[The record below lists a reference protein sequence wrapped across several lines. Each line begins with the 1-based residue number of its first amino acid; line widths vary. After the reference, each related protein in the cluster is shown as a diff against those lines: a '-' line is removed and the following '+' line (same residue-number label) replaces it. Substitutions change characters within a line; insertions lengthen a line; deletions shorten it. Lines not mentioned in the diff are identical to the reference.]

1 MLWCLGMYASGSTW
15 LFNAAMMIGAAV
27 APARPVVGRYIDSAD
42 ALGLLGDQAGL
53 VVIKTHDVEE
63 AAVRILSGRAD
74 SILVSIR
81 DPRDSVTSLMIYQRY
96 GLVPAL
102 ETTERS
108 ARACARF
115 AADPRAVLL
124 RYEAGFI
131 DEAATLDRIAKSLG
145 GTLSVADRTRIFAAT
160 RREAIEAH
168 IAKLPELPTALHDA
182 ASGDIVDTATQ
193 WHTHHAN
200 RSGEIGRWRHLLTLA
215 DVAIIE
221 QRLEDWMAAFGYQA
235 EVAPYTRPIGG
246 TPLGI

>member
-1 MLWCLGMYASGSTW
+1 
-15 LFNAAMMIGAAV
+15 V
-27 APARPVVGRYIDSAD
+27 AGRYVDSAD
-42 ALGLLGDQAGL
+42 TLDFLDGRTGLA
-53 VVIKTHDVEE
+53 VIKTHDVEE
-63 AAVRILSGRAD
+63 TAVRILSQRAD
-74 SILVSIR
+74 GILVSVR
-81 DPRDSVTSLMIYQRY
+81 DPRDCVTSLMIYQRY
-96 GLVPAL
+96 GLLRAL

-115 AADPRAVLL
+115 AADPRSALL

-131 DEAATLDRIAKSLG
+131 DDPATLDQIATRLG
-145 GTLSVADRTRIFAAT
+145 GVLSVVDRARIFADT

-168 IAKLPELPTALHDA
+168 IAKLSELPTALHDA

-221 QRLEDWMAAFGYQA
+221 QRLGDWMAAFGYQA
-235 EVAPYTRPIGG
+235 EIAPYTRPVGSA
-246 TPLGI
+246 PLGI